1 MAKWAKK
8 MRKPNDKSIKEAMDQ
23 LFQVYKLQQKFDET
37 ALIAAW
43 PEMMGVAIANRT
55 KELYIRQKKL
65 FVRVESSVIKNEL
78 MMMRSQIIE
87 KMNEQA
93 GGEVI
98 VEIVLL

>member
-1 MAKWAKK
+1 
-8 MRKPNDKSIKEAMDQ
+8 MRKPNDKSIKEAMNQ
-23 LFQVYKLQQKFDET
+23 LLQVYKLQQKFDET

>member
-1 MAKWAKK
+1 
-8 MRKPNDKSIKEAMDQ
+8 MDQ
-23 LFQVYKLQQKFDET
+23 LLQVYKLQQKFDET

-87 KMNEQA
+87 KMNERA
-93 GGEVI
+93 GAEVI

>member
-87 KMNEQA
+87 KMNERA

-98 VEIVLL
+98 LEIVLL